1 MGRTYKE
8 FLNEKLKDPEF
19 RKEWDELEPEYQLI
33 KAMLHARDEQNISQ
47 RQLSDITG
55 ITQADISKME
65 SGEANPTLQTI
76 KKIAQGLG
84 MKLELVFT
92 PMAGMKRA

>member
-1 MGRTYKE
+1 MGRTYRE
-8 FLNEKLKDPEF
+8 FLNEKLEDPEF
-19 RKEWDELEPEYQLI
+19 KKEWDELEPEYQLI
-33 KAMLHARDEQNISQ
+33 KAMIHARDEQKISQ
-47 RQLSDITG
+47 RQLSDMTG

-76 KKIAQGLG
+76 KRVAKGLG

-92 PMAGMKRA
+92 PMAGVNKV